1 MKPKG
6 DTAGKE
12 RPALSRPVLVHGVMA
27 ACLSLEKRFGTINP
41 PLHTLQTMVM
51 SELTT
56 SFVPPLL
63 PWSSPLYSS

>member
-12 RPALSRPVLVHGVMA
+12 HPALSKPVLVHGVMA
-27 ACLSLEKRFGTINP
+27 ACLEKKFGTINP
-41 PLHTLQTMVM
+41 PLHIHTLQTMVT
-51 SELTT
+51 SELKTV
-56 SFVPPLL
+56 FVPPLL